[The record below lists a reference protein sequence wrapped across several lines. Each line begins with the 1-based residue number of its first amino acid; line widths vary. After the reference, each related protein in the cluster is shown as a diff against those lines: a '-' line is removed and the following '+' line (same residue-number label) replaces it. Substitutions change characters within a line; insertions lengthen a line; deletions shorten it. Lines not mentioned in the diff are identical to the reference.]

1 MPVVTFANPKGGCGK
16 STTAIHLARSLSLS
30 DQSVLLI
37 DCDPQGS
44 LVDWSDAASDP
55 LIAVGIAN
63 NANELKEGVKQYQS
77 EYDWIIID
85 SAGRLEDLVATAI
98 DLSDLVI
105 IPTQP
110 SPLDSWAVQPLVDAI
125 KLTNKKAVFQI
136 TRAKPNTTIS
146 FQILAILAGYD
157 LEILKGSIHDRTDFS
172 VSLGQGKTMLDTKPN
187 SKGAIEIERMRKQ
200 VEELCK

>member
-1 MPVVTFANPKGGCGK
+1 MPIITFANPKGGSAK
-16 STTAIHLARSLSLS
+16 STTAIHLARSFTLSE
-30 DQSVLLI
+30 QSVLLI

-44 LVDWSDAASDP
+44 LVDWSDAANVP
-55 LIAVGIAN
+55 LVDVGVAS
-63 NANELKEGVKQYQS
+63 NANELKEGIKQYRD
-77 EYDWIIID
+77 EFDWIIVD
-85 SAGRLEDLVATAI
+85 SAGRLEDLTATAI

-110 SPLDSWAVQPLVDAI
+110 SPLDSWAVMPLVDAI
-125 KLTNKKAVFQI
+125 KATNKKAVFQI
-136 TRAKPNTTIS
+136 TRAKTGTTVS
-146 FQILAILAGYD
+146 FEILAILAGYD
-157 LEILKGSIHDRTDFS
+157 LEILKGAIHDRIDFS